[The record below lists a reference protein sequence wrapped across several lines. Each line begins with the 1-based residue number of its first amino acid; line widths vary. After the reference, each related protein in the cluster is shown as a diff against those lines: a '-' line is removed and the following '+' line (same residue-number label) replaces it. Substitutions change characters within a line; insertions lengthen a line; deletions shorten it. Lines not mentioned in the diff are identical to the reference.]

1 MDKRKVLATKEG
13 LQPFLS
19 KLEELKKPLHTACIQ
34 PLLPSTFI
42 LEVQAEWIDKMSM
55 LDAIKFLHAT
65 LRECTDKSILKS
77 ILAIRV
83 VRMKN
88 DIECDKPYHALV
100 APLAENLA
108 A

>member
-1 MDKRKVLATKEG
+1 MYRRKVLATKEG

-19 KLEELKKPLHTACIQ
+19 QLEELNKSLHAANIK

-42 LEVQAEWIDKMSM
+42 LEVQANWIDEMSM
-55 LDAIKFLHAT
+55 LEAIKFLHAT

-77 ILAIRV
+77 IFAIRV
-83 VRMKN
+83 VKMKN
-88 DIECDKPYHALV
+88 DIEFDKPYHALV
-100 APLAENLA
+100 SPRIENFA

>member
-1 MDKRKVLATKEG
+1 MDKRKVLAIKEG

-19 KLEELKKPLHTACIQ
+19 KLEELNKPLHTAYIQ

-42 LEVQAEWIDKMSM
+42 LEVQANWIDEMSM
-55 LDAIKFLHAT
+55 LKAIKFLHAT
-65 LRECTDKSILKS
+65 MRECTDTSILKS

-83 VRMKN
+83 VNMKN
-88 DIECDKPYHALV
+88 DIEFEKPYYVLV
-100 APLAENLA
+100 SPIAESFA